1 MRVRVRACGWGKDPL
16 LGRPMLSLAKVGQVA
31 IFPIAVTKVSFNL
44 SLLHG
49 GVQDVVRCLL
59 QFGLRRVRFSLVP
72 HCALTDFFLNA
83 GLLAASLWLA
93 MARFRP
99 WLAMASLWPAMAGHD
114 HPFIGQL
121 LVGHG

>member
-1 MRVRVRACGWGKDPL
+1 MRVRVRVRPCGWGKDPL
-16 LGRPMLSLAKVGQVA
+16 LGRPMLSLAKVGQGA

-49 GVQDVVRCLL
+49 GAQDVVCCSLGCVVFDFHSCRT
-59 QFGLRRVRFSLVP
+59 LR
-72 HCALTDFFLNA
+72 AYGFFLNA